1 MFNLSRIRE
10 FFSGLLRK
18 FWDNKKLYNNLVYV
32 EDLIPKVG
40 PFIKTAADI
49 ITGLTPTTVD
59 DMAWKAI
66 KEKYPQLFS
75 GQKVDPDTAKL
86 YALGIAT
93 DLVERHYPE
102 VSTTVARTATQL
114 AYLLEK
120 SK

>member
-1 MFNLSRIRE
+1 MFNLARIRD

-18 FWDNKKLYNNLVYV
+18 FWDNKALYNNLIYV

-40 PFIKTAADI
+40 PYIKIAGDI
-49 ITGLTPTTVD
+49 ITGITPTTVD
-59 DMAWKAI
+59 DAAWKAI
-66 KEKYPQLFS
+66 KEKYPQLFI
-75 GQKVDPDTAKL
+75 GQKVDSETAKL

-93 DLVERHYPE
+93 DLVERRYPDI
-102 VSTTVARTATQL
+102 STTVARTATQI

>member
-1 MFNLSRIRE
+1 MFNLARIRD
-10 FFSGLLRK
+10 FFSGLLRQ

-40 PFIKTAADI
+40 PYIKVAGDI
-49 ITGLTPTTVD
+49 ITGLTPTTLD
-59 DMAWKAI
+59 DAAWKSI
-66 KEKYPQLFS
+66 KSKYPQLFD
-75 GQKVDPDTAKL
+75 GDKPNEETLKL

-93 DLVERHYPE
+93 DLVQQRYPDI
-102 VSTTVARTATQL
+102 STTVARTATQL

>member
-1 MFNLSRIRE
+1 MFNLARIRD

-18 FWDNKKLYNNLVYV
+18 FWDNKALYNNLIYV

-40 PFIKTAADI
+40 PYIKIAGDI
-49 ITGLTPTTVD
+49 ITGITPTTVD
-59 DMAWKAI
+59 DAAWKAI

-75 GQKVDPDTAKL
+75 GQKVDSETAKL

-93 DLVERHYPE
+93 DLVERRYPDI
-102 VSTTVARTATQL
+102 STTVARTATQI

>member
-1 MFNLSRIRE
+1 MFNLSHIRN
-10 FFSGLLRK
+10 FFSGLLSK
-18 FWDNKKLYNNLVYV
+18 FWDNKKLYNNLLYV

-40 PFIKTAADI
+40 PYIKIAGDV
-49 ITGLTPTTVD
+49 ITGATPGELD
-59 DMAWKAI
+59 DAAWIAI
-66 KEKYPQLFS
+66 KAKYPQLFD
-75 GQKVDPDTAKL
+75 GKPIDPGTAKL

-93 DLVERHYPE
+93 DLVEVRFPE